1 MPVNEQVTD
10 SVTQV
15 NSKVVGETPA
25 MTMGNIILSSGQA
38 LSTSALN
45 AASGLNHGSITM
57 QAATIQGINSLVA
70 TGTSV
75 LGRVSEEVVEK
86 G

>member
-45 AASGLNHGSITM
+45 VASGLNHGSITM